1 MLCCNYLRCIPG
13 SGLTGDQRQRPER
26 LISCTGKHRA
36 AGRCRNHV
44 CISSSAEALCLSL
57 SGGHH
62 LRILPLGL
70 KNIVFLASDTRVNW
84 EESSD
89 ISVLHCVNGAVSA
102 RLRRRG
108 SRSGP
113 AQRTVAVVC
122 ACVCVP
128 TCTCVDVCACT
139 AYSHAYRTLP
149 EAYYIPKAFLALS
162 AVLSERVTG
171 IGIFTSPA
179 GELLCRLP
187 DAAQMPPLPG
197 SLTSVPSTLHTRNS
211 VLGGRGGA
219 GRQDLLG

>member
-1 MLCCNYLRCIPG
+1 MPV
-13 SGLTGDQRQRPER
+13 SGLTGDPRQRSER

-36 AGRCRNHV
+36 AGRRCNYV
-44 CISSSAEALCLSL
+44 CTSSSVEALCLSL

-84 EESSD
+84 EESGD
-89 ISVLHCVNGAVSA
+89 ISVLHCVNSAVSA

-108 SRSGP
+108 SWSGP
-113 AQRTVAVVC
+113 GAEDCGRRVCVC
-122 ACVCVP
+122 AHVHTCGCVCVYCILTRIQDTP
-128 TCTCVDVCACT
+128 W
-139 AYSHAYRTLP
+139 
-149 EAYYIPKAFLALS
+149 AYYIPKAFLALS
-162 AVLSERVTG
+162 AVLSEIVTG

-197 SLTSVPSTLHTRNS
+197 SLTSIPSTLHTTNS
-211 VLGGRGGA
+211 VLGGLGGA